1 MVSLDTLYD
10 KVKKWM
16 STFVSGS
23 GYTNLLTGY
32 MTGELQ
38 SLVFALILASFFRIF
53 SIPLGMVMLIA
64 VVAAVLYFAPL
75 IVTLEKE
82 NSNDLNRV
90 LYWVVIYFAII
101 MAVTLWGG

>member
-1 MVSLDTLYD
+1 MVSIDTLFD
-10 KVKKWM
+10 KVKKWI
-16 STFVSGS
+16 SSFVEGN
-23 GYTNLLTGY
+23 GYTNMMTGY

-53 SIPLGMVMLIA
+53 SIPLGMVLLIA
-64 VVAAVLYFAPL
+64 AIAGTLYFAPL

-101 MAVTLWGG
+101 IAVTLWGG

>member
-16 STFVSGS
+16 STFVSGR
-23 GYTNLLTGY
+23 GYTDQLTGY

-38 SLVFALILASFFRIF
+38 ALVFALMLASSFRIF
-53 SIPLGMVMLIA
+53 SIPLGMVMLVA
-64 VVAAVLYFAPL
+64 VVAAILYFAPL

-82 NSNDLNRV
+82 SSNDLNRV

-101 MAVTLWGG
+101 IVVTLWGG